1 MATLSKPLAAQQRL
15 LMPSSE
21 DKAHPRN
28 SKRLTRLRTSGTEKT
43 STVEKEWQK
52 DNKQR
57 KASIAGRIIQTRKRV
72 RDVENGTRI
81 ERPTK
86 RKRTGN
92 RSVAEPNSPHLVKQ
106 EKKRLR
112 REAGITPPPS
122 RSRDGPGK
130 RTQSPQRQ
138 PRKRIQTQDRS
149 RPEQAVKRK
158 TQELSAGLSHISP
171 EPSSKRFEALVDQP
185 AGVLQEAR
193 LTWWSEKGTWPTIED
208 ELLDRFRSIVEDARA
223 KKRSLSRKRS
233 SGSMASSSSPSGSES
248 RQQKCAPYRHQLFER
263 QLKECGSFLD
273 DHELG
278 ITPQSEKLCQQLLNG
293 HQSTPGNT
301 LFSDD
306 NLLKKTCR
314 RLKGENESKVV
325 LRISELIVP
334 SAEVLADQGAQHLS
348 IIRESTNAYWALSV
362 PFINPP
368 GTSSGS
374 RSGPRPQ
381 PDSAKAFD
389 RDAFDKEQLRKLQ
402 PYLGDLLTESS
413 FFAATFQ
420 MYFPIF
426 TCEIKC
432 GDGELDVADRQN
444 AYSQSVLL
452 LGLYKLFQL
461 AGREQELH
469 REINGFS
476 VSHDERHARIYG
488 HYLFINGNEVQIHRH
503 LISEFIFAPSGEGD
517 QRWKAYKFVK
527 NVYDLWL
534 PKHFERLCTVID
546 MLPEVSDAEQELS
559 SLRSGL
565 SQQFEDQILAGANE
579 IPDSQPSAQ
588 QITPEATVRTGSTN
602 NSKGR
607 KKT

>member
-1 MATLSKPLAAQQRL
+1 MCSWHNQ
-15 LMPSSE
+15 
-21 DKAHPRN
+21 
-28 SKRLTRLRTSGTEKT
+28 
-43 STVEKEWQK
+43 
-52 DNKQR
+52 
-57 KASIAGRIIQTRKRV
+57 
-72 RDVENGTRI
+72 
-81 ERPTK
+81 
-86 RKRTGN
+86 
-92 RSVAEPNSPHLVKQ
+92 
-106 EKKRLR
+106 
-112 REAGITPPPS
+112 
-122 RSRDGPGK
+122 
-130 RTQSPQRQ
+130 
-138 PRKRIQTQDRS
+138 
-149 RPEQAVKRK
+149 
-158 TQELSAGLSHISP
+158 
-171 EPSSKRFEALVDQP
+171 
-185 AGVLQEAR
+185 AR
-193 LTWWSEKGTWPTIED
+193 LTWWSEKGTWPTTED
-208 ELLDRFRSIVEDARA
+208 ELMDRFRSIVEDARA

-233 SGSMASSSSPSGSES
+233 SGSMASSSSPSGSVS
-248 RQQKCAPYRHQLFER
+248 REQKCAPYRHQLFER

-306 NLLKKTCR
+306 NLFKKTCR

-389 RDAFDKEQLRKLQ
+389 RDAFNKEQLRKLR

-420 MYFPIF
+420 MYFPF
-426 TCEIKC
+426 LTCEIKC
-432 GDGELDVADRQN
+432 RDSELDVADRQN

-461 AGREQELH
+461 AGREQELQ

-476 VSHDERHARIYG
+476 VSHDKRHVRIYG

-534 PKHFERLCTVID
+534 PRHFERLCTVID
-546 MLPEVSDAEQELS
+546 MLPEVWDA
-559 SLRSGL
+559 
-565 SQQFEDQILAGANE
+565 D
-579 IPDSQPSAQ
+579 
-588 QITPEATVRTGSTN
+588 
-602 NSKGR
+602 
-607 KKT
+607 